1 MGAAV
6 EPVLSCGLNVRCL
19 LALRSLHDLK
29 AHLLTF
35 LERFKTVHLDGL
47 EVRKQILAA
56 FIGRDESEAFRV
68 IEPFDRTSCHTYF
81 PCNSCPT
88 TSMLEKLDSR
98 FHAAAPS
105 ALAHLGIFF
114 SVLPLLPAS

>member
-6 EPVLSCGLNVRCL
+6 ELVLSCRLDVRRL
-19 LALRSLHDLK
+19 LALRSLHDLE
-29 AHLLTF
+29 ADLLTF
-35 LERFKTVHLDGL
+35 LERFETVHLDGR

-68 IEPFDRTSCHTYF
+68 IEPFDRTSCHANF
-81 PCNSCPT
+81 PCNSCP

-98 FHAAAPS
+98 LCAAAPS

-114 SVLPLLPAS
+114 RTPTSCG